1 MKNAFLYY
9 RFGVVKKII
18 VLCMVTLFAFA
29 ACATSNK
36 TQKGALVGAGGGAI
50 AGALIG
56 QLIGRDTKATLIGT
70 AIGAA
75 VGGAAGA
82 GVGRMMDNQERDMRQ
97 ALANSEAAAVRREG
111 DLLAITL
118 RGDVTF
124 DHDSAVVRP
133 GLYSEIDRIANV
145 MMQYPDTFIR
155 VEGHTDSTGSEQYN
169 LELSARRAVAV
180 KNLIVQQ
187 GVSPSRIET
196 VTFGES
202 RPIATNETETGR
214 QMNRRVEIKIAP
226 RNYGS
231 APTQYPSTQYPSEQ
245 RQPAKT
251 YY

>member
-1 MKNAFLYY
+1 MRNRFLFD
-9 RFGVVKKII
+9 RFGAVRKLS
-18 VLCMVTLFAFA
+18 VLCIVTLFAFA
-29 ACATSNK
+29 SCATSSK
-36 TQKGALVGAGGGAI
+36 TEKGALVGAGGGAV

-56 QLIGRDTKATLIGT
+56 QLIGKDTKATLIGA

-75 VGGAAGA
+75 VGGASGA
-82 GVGRMMDNQERDMRQ
+82 GIGRMMDNQERDMRQ

-133 GLYSEIDRIANV
+133 GLYPEIDRIANV
-145 MMQYPDTFIR
+145 MMQYPDTYIR
-155 VEGHTDSTGSEQYN
+155 VEGHTDSTGSEEYN

-180 KNLIVQQ
+180 KNLIIQK

-202 RPIATNETETGR
+202 RPIATNETEAGR

-226 RNYGS
+226 KNYG
-231 APTQYPSTQYPSEQ
+231 
-245 RQPAKT
+245 
-251 YY
+251 

>member
-1 MKNAFLYY
+1 MKKFILLGTALLFL
-9 RFGVVKKII
+9 
-18 VLCMVTLFAFA
+18 
-29 ACATSNK
+29 CASCAPANK

-56 QLIGRDTKATLIGT
+56 GLIGKDTKGTLIGA

-75 VGGAAGA
+75 VGGASGA
-82 GVGRMMDNQERDMRQ
+82 GIGRMMDNQERDMRQ

-124 DHDSAVVRP
+124 DHDSAIVRP
-133 GLYSEIDRIANV
+133 GLYAEIDRIANV
-145 MMQYPDTFIR
+145 MMQYPDTLIR

-169 LELSARRAVAV
+169 LELAARRANAV
-180 KNLIVQQ
+180 KDLIVRK
-187 GVSPSRIET
+187 GVIPSRIET

-202 RPIATNETETGR
+202 RPIATNETEAGR

-226 RNYGS
+226 KNYGS
-231 APTQYPSTQYPSEQ
+231 ASTQYPSTEYPSTQ
-245 RQPAKT
+245 GQPAKT
-251 YY
+251 FY

>member
-1 MKNAFLYY
+1 MLFC
-9 RFGVVKKII
+9 VVS
-18 VLCMVTLFAFA
+18 LFVFTS
-29 ACATSNK
+29 CATSNK
-36 TQKGALVGAGGGAI
+36 TQKGALVGAGGGAV

-56 QLIGRDTKATLIGT
+56 QLIGKDTEATLIGA

-75 VGGAAGA
+75 VGGASGA
-82 GVGRMMDNQERDMRQ
+82 GIGRMMDNQERDMRQ

-124 DHDSAVVRP
+124 DHDSAIVRP

-180 KNLIVQQ
+180 KNIIIQR
-187 GVSPSRIET
+187 GVNPSRIET

-202 RPIATNETETGR
+202 RPIATNETEAGR

-226 RNYGS
+226 KNYGS
-231 APTQYPSTQYPSEQ
+231 TSTPYPSEQ
-245 RQPAKT
+245 GQPAKT
-251 YY
+251 FY